1 MNKLTGYLSQ
11 PAPINDRPWLSVIL
25 TTVISFLILCI
36 FQPFEFNLD
45 NAGQIKVLLWFTSF
59 FIINTTIVF
68 VLFPKI
74 FKRFYNPD
82 TWTVGK
88 TLLTF
93 LFVIVLMGLCVTSLN
108 YFVIN
113 KDFPERYISIFLM
126 DMFASLTIG
135 SIPACIIMFIIQNR
149 ELQHNLKEAKDLNK
163 LLTERI
169 KPNILEE
176 GQIILSGSTKESIT
190 VKPEDIIYME
200 ATGNYVNVHY
210 KQDNK
215 VTYKLL
221 RITITQ
227 VEEALQQHVIFI
239 RCHRAFIINTHKI
252 YNVKGSAQGYKLKLY
267 DSIDEIPVSRTYLKS
282 LRDILR

>member
-1 MNKLTGYLSQ
+1 MNKLTRYLSQ
-11 PAPINDRPWLSVIL
+11 PAPINDHPWLSVIL

-36 FQPFEFNLD
+36 FQPFEFNL
-45 NAGQIKVLLWFTSF
+45 NNIGQIKVLLWFTSF
-59 FIINTTIVF
+59 FIINSTIVF

-82 TWTVGK
+82 TWTIGK

-113 KDFPERYISIFLM
+113 KDFPEHYISIFLT
-126 DMFASLTIG
+126 DMLASLTIG

-149 ELQHNLKEAKDLNK
+149 ALQRNLKEAKELNK
-163 LLTERI
+163 LLSERI

-176 GQIILSGSTKESIT
+176 GHITLAGSTKESIT

-221 RITITQ
+221 RITIRQ
-227 VEEALQQHVIFI
+227 VEETLQQHSMFI
-239 RCHRAFIINTHKI
+239 RCHRAFIVNSDKI
-252 YNVKGSAQGYKLKLY
+252 YNVTGNAQGYKLKLY
-267 DSIDEIPVSRTYLKS
+267 DSIEEIPVSRTYLKS